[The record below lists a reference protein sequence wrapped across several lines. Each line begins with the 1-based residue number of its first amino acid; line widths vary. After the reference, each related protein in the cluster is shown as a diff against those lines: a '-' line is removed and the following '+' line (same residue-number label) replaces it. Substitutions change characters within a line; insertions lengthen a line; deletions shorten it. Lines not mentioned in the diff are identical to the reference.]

1 MPKFVVKIEVD
12 ADSPQQVQQLGNLVQ
27 HAITHIPHDDLARLL
42 SKVKEN
48 PGIVKTAL
56 KFI

>member
-1 MPKFVVKIEVD
+1 MPKYVVKIEVD
-12 ADSPQQVQQLGNLVQ
+12 ADNPQQVQQLGNLVQ
-27 HAITHIPHDDLARLL
+27 YAITHIPHEDLAKLL
-42 SKVKEN
+42 SKVKEK